1 MPTLVIIK
9 NGTVVEKLEGDIGYE
24 QWAKRLTK
32 GCGVR
37 PRWVSVDISKRQSR
51 ILAPSSSLAAAKD
64 SISEEEYAATSQPET
79 QAAAPTLPSDASV
92 NDAAN
97 EGAPATY
104 EDTTAQQIPAPPSA
118 VLDNITASA
127 APIDTTSTLEPQTA
141 SAEPS
146 TVAANETTT
155 EGASTAPAETAPT
168 HNPEQLQAILS
179 ERGQRLEAERL
190 RREATEKAER
200 IARARARREEE
211 ERAQAEAQ
219 QQSDKGKSRADGSEY
234 ARNKAR
240 VDWVQQQAK
249 RKQEAK
255 DEKERIM
262 ARIEADKRERK
273 TKDEERKQAASAATA
288 SEPLPTDSS
297 STITPPAPTARTC
310 ALQVRLFDGSSIKTR
325 FASDSTL
332 ATAVREWI
340 KTTSPPGGADIPY
353 NFRQILTPKPSRT
366 IEISEETQTLFDVG
380 LMPTATLVLVPVA
393 GFTEAYSGGAS
404 SGGLIGSAYGLVSGA
419 FGLGRSAFGYLTGY
433 GSGVNASQR
442 DGGIYMGGTADDQ
455 EPSNVQG
462 ARMAGADTAP
472 GGSRVRVKTM
482 AEQRAENE
490 KKGAEFYNGNSL
502 GTEGRPRDD

>member
-1 MPTLVIIK
+1 VPTLVIIK

-255 DEKERIM
+255 DEKELI
-262 ARIEADKRERK
+262 ARFEDRLL
-273 TKDEERKQAASAATA
+273 KD
-288 SEPLPTDSS
+288 PLPLPPQVDPNA
-297 STITPPAPTARTC
+297 IKDFDYRRVLARGVLRHDQEMLIGPRVHDGQPGFQVVTPLDR
-310 ALQVRLFDGSSIKTR
+310 
-325 FASDSTL
+325 
-332 ATAVREWI
+332 
-340 KTTSPPGGADIPY
+340 
-353 NFRQILTPKPSRT
+353 
-366 IEISEETQTLFDVG
+366 SEEFPGFKGNTT
-380 LMPTATLVLVPVA
+380 VLINR
-393 GFTEAYSGGAS
+393 G
-404 SGGLIGSAYGLVSGA
+404 
-419 FGLGRSAFGYLTGY
+419 
-433 GSGVNASQR
+433 
-442 DGGIYMGGTADDQ
+442 
-455 EPSNVQG
+455 
-462 ARMAGADTAP
+462 
-472 GGSRVRVKTM
+472 
-482 AEQRAENE
+482 
-490 KKGAEFYNGNSL
+490 
-502 GTEGRPRDD
+502 

>member
-1 MPTLVIIK
+1 M
-9 NGTVVEKLEGDIGYE
+9 
-24 QWAKRLTK
+24 
-32 GCGVR
+32 
-37 PRWVSVDISKRQSR
+37 
-51 ILAPSSSLAAAKD
+51 
-64 SISEEEYAATSQPET
+64 
-79 QAAAPTLPSDASV
+79 
-92 NDAAN
+92 NDATN

-104 EDTTAQQIPAPPSA
+104 EDTTAQQIPAPASA
-118 VLDNITASA
+118 VLDDVPVPA
-127 APIDTTSTLEPQTA
+127 APIDTTSTLESQAVTA
-141 SAEPS
+141 DPS
-146 TVAANETTT
+146 VMAANETTT
-155 EGASTAPAETAPT
+155 EGASTAPAEATST
-168 HNPEQLQAILS
+168 HSPEQLQAILS

-249 RKQEAK
+249 RKQDAK
-255 DEKERIM
+255 EEKQRIM

-288 SEPLPTDSS
+288 SEPLPTASS
-297 STITPPAPTARTC
+297 STISPPAPSARTC

-366 IEISEETQTLFDVG
+366 IEISEETQTLSDVG

-462 ARMAGADTAP
+462 ARMAGADSAP
-472 GGSRVRVKTM
+472 GGSKVRVKTM